1 MENKQIG
8 ANRKDVFDFAKEK
21 FGQSPEYLWQ
31 KFPDYAVLRCT
42 DNKKWYAVIG
52 SVEKSKI
59 GLKGAGK
66 TDVLVIK
73 CDPQAR
79 DVLLHEK
86 GIIPAYHMNKERWIS
101 AVLDGSVRK
110 KLVLGLIEES
120 FDLVKPKSRKTVL
133 GESL

>member
-52 SVEKSKI
+52 SVEKFKI

-110 KLVLGLIEES
+110 ELVLGLIEES
-120 FDLVKPKSRKTVL
+120 FDLVKPKSRKS
-133 GESL
+133 GN